1 MHSETAADDNM
12 LVVNRPDLVAETP
25 ADLETGGLQ
34 HSLWPT
40 CRSVGREIHGWARLI
55 A

>member
-25 ADLETGGLQ
+25 ADLETGGL
-34 HSLWPT
+34 HST
-40 CRSVGREIHGWARLI
+40 AFIMAYVSVGRT
-55 A
+55 